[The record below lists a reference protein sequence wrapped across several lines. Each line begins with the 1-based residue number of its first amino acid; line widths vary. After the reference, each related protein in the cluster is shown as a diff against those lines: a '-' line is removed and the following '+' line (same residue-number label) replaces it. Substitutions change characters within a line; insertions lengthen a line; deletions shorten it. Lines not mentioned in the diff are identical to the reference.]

1 MRTAE
6 EVIADAGDMRGRTV
20 VITGATN
27 GIGRA
32 AAVDLARAG
41 ARMVLAVRDPQRGF
55 EVATGLRTAAG
66 EPANAQVVRC
76 DLSSFSSV
84 RAAADEI
91 ASACPIVDVLCNNA
105 GLIASERSITEDGS
119 ELTFQVNHLSH
130 YLLTRLLLPQLAAAR
145 SARVVTVSSDAHLA
159 QYAGIRFGDLGFE
172 RGWSPFRV
180 YAHSK
185 LANIMFA
192 YELARRVSALGVASV
207 AMHPGPV
214 ASNFGRHGWGLSG
227 AFWDRFVPK
236 LTPEQGADTLVFLAS
251 DASVAENT
259 GAYYY
264 RRSPKRSSR
273 ASYDRDAQSRLWRV
287 SADLVGEP
295 EEVPPI
301 ATPANAV
308 ASSETP

>member
-6 EVIADAGDMRGRTV
+6 EVIADAGDMSGRTV

-32 AAVDLARAG
+32 AMILELARGWCSRCAI
-41 ARMVLAVRDPQRGF
+41 LSEI

-91 ASACPIVDVLCNNA
+91 ASACPVVDVLCNNA
-105 GLIASERSITEDGS
+105 GLIAGERTVTEDGN

-159 QYAGIRFGDLGFE
+159 QYAGIRFGDPGFE

-227 AFWDRFVPK
+227 RS
-236 LTPEQGADTLVFLAS
+236 GIAS
-251 DASVAENT
+251 CPS
-259 GAYYY
+259 
-264 RRSPKRSSR
+264 
-273 ASYDRDAQSRLWRV
+273 
-287 SADLVGEP
+287 
-295 EEVPPI
+295 
-301 ATPANAV
+301 
-308 ASSETP
+308 